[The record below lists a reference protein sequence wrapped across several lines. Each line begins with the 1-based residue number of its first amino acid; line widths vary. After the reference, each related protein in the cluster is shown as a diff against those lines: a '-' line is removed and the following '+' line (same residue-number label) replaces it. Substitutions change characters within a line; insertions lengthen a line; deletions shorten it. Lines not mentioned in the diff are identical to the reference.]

1 MEKRMERNRIKR
13 KLSLRSRARI
23 AAGFVIVLAFVLLA
37 GGIRLSTRTTDV
49 PVTKA
54 ALDALPL
61 DDINKLMVVAHP
73 DDETFWG
80 GEHLAEESYLVV
92 CLTCGRD
99 PVRREEFEQAVR
111 HAGSVP
117 LILNY
122 PDKVL
127 GIRSRWT
134 GYLDDIR
141 EDLSVLLDYRDWDA
155 VVTHNPDGE
164 YGHLHH
170 RRTSSM
176 VTAQTRKHEGMS
188 LYYFG
193 IYHTPRELEEMD
205 MAGSLPERLGLELF
219 EMKEQMV
226 GFYSSQERIA
236 GQFCHMF
243 PFEDWY
249 EADWIET
256 K

>member
-1 MEKRMERNRIKR
+1 MRIKAYIGV
-13 KLSLRSRARI
+13 SL
-23 AAGFVIVLAFVLLA
+23 VIVLSLLML
-37 GGIRLSTRTTDV
+37 GTGIRLSGRSTDI
-49 PVTKA
+49 PVTQA
-54 ALDALPL
+54 VLDALPL
-61 DDINKLMVVAHP
+61 ENIHNLMVVAHP

-80 GEHLAEESYLVV
+80 GEHLAEEPYLVV

-122 PDKVL
+122 PDKEI
-127 GIRSRWT
+127 GIRSRWM

-141 EDLSVLLDYRDWDA
+141 EDLEVLLDYRDWDA

-176 VTAQTRKHEGMS
+176 VTAETRRHEGMS

-193 IYHTPRELEEMD
+193 VYHTARELEEMD
-205 MAGSLPERLGLELF
+205 MAGNLPERLGQELL

-226 GFYSSQERIA
+226 GLYPSQERIA